1 MSTTEDLDITS
12 TGDGATTTMTV
23 VGEID
28 VNTCG
33 QLQDALVAAIGQHVA
48 LDLTGVGF
56 IDSSGLRSVISGQ
69 RQITEAGGVL
79 SGKVVKI
86 ADATKQ
92 DAKCDECADD
102 RKGKPVLG
110 MEILRGLKKGEG
122 DTWEGGTIIDPN
134 NGKVYKATIKP
145 IEGGAKLQMRGYIG
159 PFYRT
164 QIWVK
169 AQ

>member
-1 MSTTEDLDITS
+1 MKTFITATLLTLASTLAAAQASPVGLWKTIDDETKQEKS
-12 TGDGATTTMTV
+12 TV
-23 VGEID
+23 
-28 VNTCG
+28 
-33 QLQDALVAAIGQHVA
+33 
-48 LDLTGVGF
+48 
-56 IDSSGLRSVISGQ
+56 
-69 RQITEAGGVL
+69 QITEAGGVL

-110 MEILRGLKKGEG
+110 MEILRGLKKGDE